1 MLHPQKNEDGD
12 IEDFEALDGF
22 MHFSCIGWKLFFAM
36 VPPPHYAQGWACFFG
51 AEVLN
56 TGGVPAVAI
65 VERFAT
71 LFGCVLLVP
80 PSITAITFVA
90 FGTSLP
96 DTFASMTA
104 AK

>member
-12 IEDFEALDGF
+12 IEDFEAMDGL
-22 MHFSCIGWKLFFAM
+22 MHFSCIGWKLFFAF
-36 VPPPHYAQGWACFFG
+36 VPPPHYAHGWACFFG
-51 AEVLN
+51 ALVMIGIV
-56 TGGVPAVAI
+56 TAI

-71 LFGCVLLVP
+71 LFGCVLMVP

>member
-12 IEDFEALDGF
+12 IEDFETIDGF
-22 MHFSCIGWKLFFAM
+22 MHFSCIGWKLFFAL
-36 VPPPHYAQGWACFFG
+36 VPPPHYAHGWACFVG
-51 AEVLN
+51 ALLMIGIV
-56 TGGVPAVAI
+56 TAI
-65 VERFAT
+65 VEKFAT